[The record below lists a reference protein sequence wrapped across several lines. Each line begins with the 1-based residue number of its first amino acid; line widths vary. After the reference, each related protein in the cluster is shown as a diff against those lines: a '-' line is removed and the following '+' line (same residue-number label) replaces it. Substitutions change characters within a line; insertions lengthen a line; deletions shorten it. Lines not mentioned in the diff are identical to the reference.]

1 MSSSKPSDA
10 IAAKTAAGAGWI
22 IGWRMASRVLGL
34 GSTLIL
40 ARILLPADFGLV
52 TLAYGLVTAEDAV
65 VRAEAP
71 SPMM

>member
-1 MSSSKPSDA
+1 
-10 IAAKTAAGAGWI
+10 
-22 IGWRMASRVLGL
+22 MASRVLGL

-52 TLAYGLVTAEDAV
+52 TLAYGLVTAVDAMAMPDAEDAV

-71 SPMM
+71 SPMIDRKSVV